1 MEKKDKLYMSIYNDY
16 YSGLLTEYQSQLI
29 SMYYDEDLS
38 LLEMAERLRI
48 SPQGVRDALK
58 RAEKTL
64 EELEAKLHL
73 VKKSEEIKALLNEL
87 KQKVSDSDKQEIDKA
102 IELLEN

>member
-38 LLEMAERLRI
+38 LLEMADRLSI

-73 VKKSEEIKALLNEL
+73 VKKSEKTKSLLLKIKD
-87 KQKVSDSDKQEIDKA
+87 KVSDDNKKEID
-102 IELLEN
+102 EVLDLLEK

>member
-1 MEKKDKLYMSIYNDY
+1 MEKKDKLYISIYNDY
-16 YSGLLTEYQSQLI
+16 YSGILTEYQSQLI

-38 LLEMAERLRI
+38 LNEIGDRVSI

-64 EELEAKLHL
+64 EELESKLHL
-73 VKKSEEIKALLNEL
+73 VEKSEKTKSLLEKLKNKVDNE
-87 KQKVSDSDKQEIDKA
+87 DKKEIDE
-102 IELLEN
+102 ILNLLEK

>member
-16 YSGLLTEYQSQLI
+16 YSGLLTEYQAQLI

-38 LLEMAERLRI
+38 LQEMGDRLSI

-64 EELEAKLHL
+64 EELESKLHL
-73 VKKSEEIKALLNEL
+73 VEKSTKAKALLL
-87 KQKVSDSDKQEIDKA
+87 KLKENVEDSVKKEID
-102 IELLEN
+102 EVVDLLEK

>member
-1 MEKKDKLYMSIYNDY
+1 
-16 YSGLLTEYQSQLI
+16 
-29 SMYYDEDLS
+29 MYYDEDLS
-38 LLEMAERLRI
+38 LLEMAERLSI

-64 EELEAKLHL
+64 EELEANLHL
-73 VKKSEEIKALLNEL
+73 VKKSEEIKTLLQNL
-87 KQKVSDSDKQEIDKA
+87 KQKVSDSDKKEIDKA

>member
-38 LLEMAERLRI
+38 LLEMADRLSI

-64 EELEAKLHL
+64 EESEAKLHL
-73 VKKSEEIKALLNEL
+73 VQKSEKTKSLLLKIKD
-87 KQKVSDSDKQEIDKA
+87 KVSDDNKKEID
-102 IELLEN
+102 EVLDLLEK

>member
-1 MEKKDKLYMSIYNDY
+1 MEKRDKLYISIYNDY

-38 LLEMAERLRI
+38 LLEIADRLSI

-73 VKKSEEIKALLNEL
+73 VEKSEKTKSLLEKLKIKVDNE
-87 KQKVSDSDKQEIDKA
+87 DKKEID
-102 IELLEN
+102 EVLNLLEK

>member
-38 LLEMAERLRI
+38 LLEMADRLSI

-64 EELEAKLHL
+64 EELEEKLHL
-73 VKKSEEIKALLNEL
+73 VKKSEEVKALLEKL
-87 KQKVSDSDKQEIDKA
+87 VVKASDSDKEEINKA
-102 IELLEN
+102 IKLLEN

>member
-38 LLEMAERLRI
+38 LLEMAERLSI

-73 VKKSEEIKALLNEL
+73 VKKSEEIKTLLNEL

>member
-38 LLEMAERLRI
+38 LLEMADRLSI

-73 VKKSEEIKALLNEL
+73 VKKSEAIKELLENL
-87 KQKVSDSDKQEIDKA
+87 KDKVSDSDKKEINKA

>member
-1 MEKKDKLYMSIYNDY
+1 MEKKDKLFMSIYNDY

-38 LLEMAERLRI
+38 LYEIAERLSI
-48 SPQGVRDALK
+48 SPQGVKDTLK

-73 VKKSEEIKALLNEL
+73 VKKSEQTKALLL
-87 KQKVSDSDKQEIDKA
+87 KLRQTASDSEKKEIDKVLD
-102 IELLEN
+102 LLEK

>member
-1 MEKKDKLYMSIYNDY
+1 MEKEDKLYISKYNDY
-16 YSGLLTEYQSQLI
+16 YGSMLTKYQSQLI

-38 LLEMAERLRI
+38 LLEMADRLSI

-73 VKKSEEIKALLNEL
+73 VQKSEKTKSLLLKIKD
-87 KQKVSDSDKQEIDKA
+87 KVSDDNKKEID
-102 IELLEN
+102 EVLDLLEK

>member
-38 LLEMAERLRI
+38 LLEMADRLSI

-64 EELEAKLHL
+64 EELEDKLHL
-73 VKKSEEIKALLNEL
+73 VKKSEAIKELLENL
-87 KQKVSDSDKQEIDKA
+87 KDKVSDSDKEEINKA
-102 IELLEN
+102 IKLLEN

>member
-1 MEKKDKLYMSIYNDY
+1 MEKRDKLYMSQYNDY
-16 YSGLLTEYQSQLI
+16 YSGILTEYQSDLI

-38 LLEMAERLRI
+38 LQEIAERLSI

-64 EELEAKLHL
+64 EETEQKLHL
-73 VKKSEEIKALLNEL
+73 VEKSEKVKSLLISL
-87 KQKVSDSDKQEIDKA
+87 KDKVEYEDKKEIDKA

>member
-38 LLEMAERLRI
+38 LLEMADRLSI

-73 VKKSEEIKALLNEL
+73 VKKSEVIKELLENL
-87 KQKVSDSDKQEIDKA
+87 KDKVSDSDKKEINKA

>member
-1 MEKKDKLYMSIYNDY
+1 MEKKDKLYISIYNDY
-16 YSGLLTEYQSQLI
+16 YSGILTEYQSQLI

-38 LLEMAERLRI
+38 LNEIGDRLSI

-73 VKKSEEIKALLNEL
+73 VEKSEKTKSLLAKLKNKVDNE
-87 KQKVSDSDKQEIDKA
+87 DKKEIDE
-102 IELLEN
+102 ILNLLEK

>member
-38 LLEMAERLRI
+38 LLEMADRLSI

-64 EELEAKLHL
+64 EELEDKLHL
-73 VKKSEEIKALLNEL
+73 VKKSEAIKTLLEDL
-87 KQKVSDSDKQEIDKA
+87 STKVSDSDKKEINKA
-102 IELLEN
+102 LELLEN

>member
-38 LLEMAERLRI
+38 LLEMGERLSI

-73 VKKSEEIKALLNEL
+73 VKKSEATKSLLEKL
-87 KQKVSDSDKQEIDKA
+87 SSKVDDNDKKEID
-102 IELLEN
+102 EVLNLLEK

>member
-1 MEKKDKLYMSIYNDY
+1 MEKRDKLYISIYNDY

-38 LLEMAERLRI
+38 LLEIADRLSI

-73 VKKSEEIKALLNEL
+73 VEKSEKTKSLLEKLKIRVDNE
-87 KQKVSDSDKQEIDKA
+87 DKKEID
-102 IELLEN
+102 EVLNLLEK

>member
-1 MEKKDKLYMSIYNDY
+1 MEKKDKLYISIYNDY
-16 YSGLLTEYQSQLI
+16 YSGILTEYQSQLI

-38 LLEMAERLRI
+38 LNEIGDRLSI

-73 VKKSEEIKALLNEL
+73 VEKSEKT
-87 KQKVSDSDKQEIDKA
+87 KS
-102 IELLEN
+102 LLEKLKLKVDNEDKKEINEILNLLEK

>member
-38 LLEMAERLRI
+38 LLEMADRLSI

-64 EELEAKLHL
+64 EELEDKLHL
-73 VKKSEEIKALLNEL
+73 VKKSEAIKELLENL
-87 KQKVSDSDKQEIDKA
+87 KAKVSDSDKEEINKA

>member
-38 LLEMAERLRI
+38 LLEMADRLSI

-73 VKKSEEIKALLNEL
+73 VQKSEKTKSLLLKIKD
-87 KQKVSDSDKQEIDKA
+87 KVSDDNKKEID
-102 IELLEN
+102 EVLDLLEK

>member
-29 SMYYDEDLS
+29 RMYYDEDLS
-38 LLEMAERLRI
+38 LLEMADRLSI

-64 EELEAKLHL
+64 EELEGNLHL
-73 VKKSEEIKALLNEL
+73 VKKSEDIKALLL
-87 KQKVSDSDKQEIDKA
+87 KLKENANDGEKKEIDKA